1 MTNRLL
7 VVEDEKHLAFALE
20 FNLSAEG
27 YEVDVAPDLATARDR
42 LVRTPDL
49 VLLDVML
56 PDGNGFEFCRQ
67 IRADGNTVP
76 IVFLTAK
83 GSLDDVVSGLEA
95 GGDDYVTKPFALQE
109 LIVRVRAILRRRSW
123 GGSDRPPASARSEAF
138 RFAEH
143 EIHWESH
150 EAFAW
155 GKPASLTDL
164 EFRMLKYFADRPGRV
179 IPREELLANVWEVS
193 PELNTRT
200 VDVFM
205 ARLRRVFEHDPAHPR
220 HFLTVRGAGYR
231 FVAEPQDLE

>member
-1 MTNRLL
+1 MKYRLL
-7 VVEDEKHLAFALE
+7 IVEDEKHLAFALE
-20 FNLSAEG
+20 YNLSAEG
-27 YEVDVAPDLATARDR
+27 YDVDVAPDVATARQ
-42 LVRTPDL
+42 LVSRSPDL

-56 PDGNGFEFCRQ
+56 PDGNGFDFCREV
-67 IRADGNTVP
+67 RTAGVTVP
-76 IVFLTAK
+76 VMFLTAK
-83 GSLDDVVSGLEA
+83 GSLDDIVRGLEA

-109 LIVRVRAILRRRSW
+109 LMGRVKAVLRRRTW
-123 GGSDRPPASARSEAF
+123 DGATRATAAPGAGAY

-143 EIHWESH
+143 EIHWESR

-155 GKPASLTDL
+155 GRPASLTDL
-164 EFRMLKYFADRPGRV
+164 EFRMLRYFADNPGRV

-205 ARLRRVFEHDPAHPR
+205 ARLRRVFEREPAHPQ

-231 FVAEPQDLE
+231 FVPKP

>member
-27 YEVDVAPDLATARDR
+27 FAVDVAPDLATARDR
-42 LVRTPDL
+42 IARKPDL

-56 PDGNGFEFCRQ
+56 PDGDGFEFCRQ
-67 IRADGNTVP
+67 VRADGNTVP

-83 GSLDDVVSGLEA
+83 GSLDDIVCGLEA

-109 LIVRVRAILRRRSW
+109 LIVRVRAILRRHSW
-123 GGSDRPPASARSEAF
+123 EGSVRPPEPVRSDVF
-138 RFAEH
+138 RFASH

-205 ARLRRVFEHDPAHPR
+205 ARLRRVFESDPSRPR

-231 FVAEPQDLE
+231 FVAEPQDQE

>member
-1 MTNRLL
+1 MKYRLL
-7 VVEDEKHLAFALE
+7 IVEDEKHLAFALE
-20 FNLSAEG
+20 YNLSAEG
-27 YEVDVAPDLATARDR
+27 YDVDVAPDVATARQ
-42 LVRTPDL
+42 LVSRSPDL

-56 PDGNGFEFCRQ
+56 PDGNGFDFCRE
-67 IRADGNTVP
+67 IRTAGVTVP
-76 IVFLTAK
+76 VMFLTAK
-83 GSLDDVVSGLEA
+83 GSLDDIVHGLEA

-109 LIVRVRAILRRRSW
+109 LMGRVKAILRRRTW
-123 GGSDRPPASARSEAF
+123 DGATRATVAPGAGAY

-143 EIHWESH
+143 EIHWESR

-155 GKPASLTDL
+155 GRPASLTDL
-164 EFRMLKYFADRPGRV
+164 EFRMLRYFADNPGRV

-205 ARLRRVFEHDPAHPR
+205 ARLRRVFEREPAHPQ

-231 FVAEPQDLE
+231 FVPKP

>member
-1 MTNRLL
+1 MKYRLL
-7 VVEDEKHLAFALE
+7 IVEDEKHLAFALE
-20 FNLSAEG
+20 YNLSAEG
-27 YEVDVAPDLATARDR
+27 YDVDVAPDVATARQ
-42 LVRTPDL
+42 LVSRSPDL

-56 PDGNGFEFCRQ
+56 PDGNGFDFCREV
-67 IRADGNTVP
+67 RTAGVTVP
-76 IVFLTAK
+76 VMFLTAK
-83 GSLDDVVSGLEA
+83 GSLDDIVRGLEA

-109 LIVRVRAILRRRSW
+109 LMGRVKAILRRRTW
-123 GGSDRPPASARSEAF
+123 DGATRATVAPGAGAY

-143 EIHWESH
+143 EIHWESR

-155 GKPASLTDL
+155 GRPASLTDL
-164 EFRMLKYFADRPGRV
+164 EFRMLRYFADNPGRV

-205 ARLRRVFEHDPAHPR
+205 ARLRRVFEREPAHPQ

-231 FVAEPQDLE
+231 FVPKP